1 MNFLKDYGNIYA
13 KITDEVTG
21 VEYSLM
27 DTIVNLIKR
36 IEVLEKESVETSNVI
51 YELQNKIDLLQE
63 QNTTMINTIILG
75 TYSLMHL
82 IVMCPQKKYTNKLK
96 K

>member
-1 MNFLKDYGNIYA
+1 MNFLREYENVYA

-36 IEVLEKESVETSNVI
+36 IEVLEKESVETSNTI
-51 YELQNKIDLLQE
+51 YELQNRIDLLQE
-63 QNTTMINTIILG
+63 PNTTTINFELDT
-75 TYSLMHL
+75 
-82 IVMCPQKKYTNKLK
+82 
-96 K
+96 

>member
-1 MNFLKDYGNIYA
+1 MNFLREYENVYA

-36 IEVLEKESVETSNVI
+36 IEVLEKESVETSNTI
-51 YELQNKIDLLQE
+51 YELQNRIDLLQE
-63 QNTTMINTIILG
+63 PNTRTINFELDT
-75 TYSLMHL
+75 
-82 IVMCPQKKYTNKLK
+82 
-96 K
+96 

>member
-1 MNFLKDYGNIYA
+1 MQ

-36 IEVLEKESVETSNVI
+36 IEALEKESVETSNLI

-63 QNTTMINTIILG
+63 PKTTMINFELDT
-75 TYSLMHL
+75 
-82 IVMCPQKKYTNKLK
+82 
-96 K
+96 

>member
-1 MNFLKDYGNIYA
+1 MNFLKDYGNIDA

-21 VEYSLM
+21 IEYSLM

-63 QNTTMINTIILG
+63 PNSTMINFELDT
-75 TYSLMHL
+75 
-82 IVMCPQKKYTNKLK
+82 
-96 K
+96 